1 MISDESRL
9 LSSGN
14 NNNNNNRDVSSVGG
28 GGGRLNPTS
37 PAEFDRYP
45 SMAGSRVV
53 SSTSLVSFNNP
64 SNMMRN
70 HHQHQPHLG
79 SSSSPTSSS
88 MNNDSISDKSSPFLM
103 ISVHLVDTC

>member
-1 MISDESRL
+1 
-9 LSSGN
+9 
-14 NNNNNNRDVSSVGG
+14 
-28 GGGRLNPTS
+28 
-37 PAEFDRYP
+37 
-45 SMAGSRVV
+45 MAGSRVV

-88 MNNDSISDKSSPFLM
+88 MNNDSISDKSTSPFPNDF
-103 ISVHLVDTC
+103 SPFGG